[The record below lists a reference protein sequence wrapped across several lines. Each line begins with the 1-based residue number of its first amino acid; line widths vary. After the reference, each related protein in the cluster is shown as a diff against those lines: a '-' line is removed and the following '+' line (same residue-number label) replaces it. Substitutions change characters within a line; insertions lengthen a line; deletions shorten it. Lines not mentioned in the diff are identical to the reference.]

1 MFLLL
6 LSLAAASCVAVQGD
20 CSRAACYPPSVE
32 LLLGRASQLRASST
46 CGLHGSQKYCS
57 PTFIYGQW
65 MLQCCVCDSRNSLS
79 SNTQRISHRIEN
91 VLPSGDGKTWWQSEN
106 NRDQVTIQLDM
117 EGKFQLNDV
126 FLKFKTSRPAAL
138 MIERSTDSGQTWKPY
153 KYLAEDCALY
163 FPQIST
169 NHPQNFNDVF
179 CEFMPLRQDASDKQ
193 LTFSPL
199 KQADFIGA
207 YNSDKINNLTPFTN
221 LRINFLKPQKQSD
234 SFYLRNA
241 DAYYDVYEMKV
252 QGSCFCNGHA
262 DRCVS
267 QSIFNPRGPRPSV
280 PVQCGCRHNTAG
292 KNCEMCM
299 DFYND
304 QPWKPA
310 SDHNTN
316 ECKKCNC
323 NNHSQKCHF
332 DEQIFRAS
340 GGSSGGVCED
350 CQHNTMGKNCETCKP
365 FFYRGPQRDVT
376 AFDTCIPCEC
386 DRSGSLS
393 GGMCDQQTGRCQCK
407 ENVEG
412 QRCDRCKAGFYAL
425 SSSNPQ
431 GCRGCSCS
439 WIGSRSDGGCN
450 QGNGQC
456 DCLPKVTGPTC
467 DRCAPGFW
475 NLRSGSGCQACN
487 CDPSKS
493 TSHQCDQVTGQCPC
507 KSFFTGKTCSV
518 EVLRECPDNYYGD
531 PATQCHRCKC
541 DPTGTQTGGCDKRTG
556 ECLCRLPFTGRRCDE
571 CRRGRGYCS
580 VYPGCKQCH
589 PCFQIVDSKL
599 SILAARYKTLINIQ
613 LPGRVGPNY
622 DSQIRDIENKLK
634 EVKAVI
640 TNPAMRESAIR
651 EAYDK
656 FNRLREEAS
665 WINPN
670 VNIKDESFQLN
681 RRMEILE
688 SDIRFINNQFQTKK
702 SQVDQILREGG
713 LGTQDAYDSILSSY
727 NRSGKAKDK
736 VAGLEPTIIM
746 SRKAR
751 LNATR
756 MIEELN
762 PDNSNRLKKLKQDM
776 KSPDLTP
783 LGNKVCGGSRNEP
796 CTPETCPEDI
806 CPKFCIGANCSKGS
820 LQLAAKAIEAAE
832 KTSSSLPRVN
842 SRIAQLSKQLQTT
855 EQMAQRIK
863 LNSLELSNRV
873 NSAKRLIQANI
884 ADVKYLIG
892 TIRDFLTSSQVDPKD
907 IQKISEYVLSL
918 SLPTDDF
925 TINSKIRELRRVAA
939 NLPDV
944 SKFLADTKEDVEK
957 AKRLLEFANS
967 ARDQATDVKNKIS
980 EVNNALRDTDDALKQ
995 ANTRI
1000 KNARTTIDDTAD
1012 KIEEIENLQ
1021 YPVDNDLQDIIGR
1034 LQGVSQAIDDLEKQN
1049 NLNRLK
1055 AKDAEKK
1062 ANDAEDMGDEA
1073 EQNMNELTRLYRKL
1087 KNTVPVAQPGN
1098 LTDRINAVKLEAA
1111 DYIKEMQ
1118 EIVQK
1123 IAEVEQN
1130 LAEGN
1135 KNLERRS
1142 STLDNYQSRV
1152 KNITDYIREKARAYD
1167 GCI

>member
-1 MFLLL
+1 LRPVTL
-6 LSLAAASCVAVQGD
+6 LSLLFLTIIMILGD

-193 LTFSPL
+193 VQPSILLHKSTYFN
-199 KQADFIGA
+199 D
-207 YNSDKINNLTPFTN
+207 LTPFTN

-386 DRSGSLS
+386 DRSGSRS

-656 FNRLREEAS
+656 FNRLRGFLHLDQAYNLVIIICFS
-665 WINPN
+665 SPLPPPSST
-670 VNIKDESFQLN
+670 SFLQ
-681 RRMEILE
+681 
-688 SDIRFINNQFQTKK
+688 
-702 SQVDQILREGG
+702 
-713 LGTQDAYDSILSSY
+713 
-727 NRSGKAKDK
+727 
-736 VAGLEPTIIM
+736 
-746 SRKAR
+746 
-751 LNATR
+751 
-756 MIEELN
+756 
-762 PDNSNRLKKLKQDM
+762 
-776 KSPDLTP
+776 
-783 LGNKVCGGSRNEP
+783 VCGGSRNEP

-842 SRIAQLSKQLQTT
+842 SRIAQLSKQVSTWIATSQYCSTY
-855 EQMAQRIK
+855 
-863 LNSLELSNRV
+863 
-873 NSAKRLIQANI
+873 RLCQYVTMTQFPSIPNP
-884 ADVKYLIG
+884 
-892 TIRDFLTSSQVDPKD
+892 QVDPKD

-1012 KIEEIENLQ
+1012 KIEEVN
-1021 YPVDNDLQDIIGR
+1021 YSPV
-1034 LQGVSQAIDDLEKQN
+1034 
-1049 NLNRLK
+1049 
-1055 AKDAEKK
+1055 
-1062 ANDAEDMGDEA
+1062 
-1073 EQNMNELTRLYRKL
+1073 LTHYR
-1087 KNTVPVAQPGN
+1087 
-1098 LTDRINAVKLEAA
+1098 
-1111 DYIKEMQ
+1111 
-1118 EIVQK
+1118 
-1123 IAEVEQN
+1123 
-1130 LAEGN
+1130 
-1135 KNLERRS
+1135 
-1142 STLDNYQSRV
+1142 
-1152 KNITDYIREKARAYD
+1152 
-1167 GCI
+1167 